1 VGGKSIYSEQLDPM
15 KPDDT
20 ERLKEAAHGSVLVI
34 AGDNLVVTESA
45 LNLAAAA
52 ALGTLVIGKV
62 PVRS

>member
-1 VGGKSIYSEQLDPM
+1 M

-34 AGDNLVVTESA
+34 AGDNLVVTEST